1 MGKVESISAVLP
13 SLNEEENIKDAVL
26 ALDEFLKANFL
37 DYEIIAVDDGSIDRT
52 GEILG
57 YLRKSLPF
65 LRVIRHRKNLGYGA
79 SLREA
84 FSAATKDYVFYTD
97 SDMQFDIC
105 EISLLLPLAEKYDIV
120 VGYRRRRC
128 DPPLRI
134 FLSWGYNFLAR
145 RVFGL
150 KIRDIDCA
158 FKLFRRSV
166 FDVIKIKSRNFF
178 VSTEIMAKARYCGFT
193 CVEVPVTHYPR
204 LKGHTT
210 VKPSNIPRTL
220 AEMAKIWKDIH
231 VNNRRERKA
240 RRGGK

>member
-1 MGKVESISAVLP
+1 MRRKESISAVLP
-13 SLNEEENIKDAVL
+13 SLNEEENIRDAVL
-26 ALDEFLKANFL
+26 ALDRFLKANFS
-37 DYEIIAVDDGSIDRT
+37 DYEMIAVDDGSTDRT
-52 GEILG
+52 GQILED
-57 YLRKSLPF
+57 LQKSLPF
-65 LRVIRHRKNLGYGA
+65 LRVIGHKRNLGYGA

-84 FSAATKDYVFYTD
+84 FAKATKEYVFFTD
-97 SDMQFDIC
+97 SDMQFDVR

-120 VGYRRRRC
+120 VGYRHKRC
-128 DPPLRI
+128 DPFLRI

-178 VSTEIMAKARYCGFT
+178 ASTEIMAKARYYGFT
-193 CVEVPVTHYPR
+193 CIEVPVTHYPR
-204 LKGHTT
+204 RKGHTT

-231 VNNRRERKA
+231 LHSRKV
-240 RRGGK
+240 